1 MSIPSVDIASPV
13 VSRALPRVSGLW
25 VLLALLAIMAVLPA
39 FASPYVLL
47 LMLPFMG
54 YGIALLGFNLL
65 FGTTGL
71 LSFGHAM
78 FLGIGAYTAAA
89 LTSKFGV
96 KSFELLLLTAA
107 ACSGLISLVVGLL
120 CVRYTRIFFGML
132 TLAFGMLFHSFL
144 FKFYAVTGGDQGM
157 RVLRPLLLGMEWR
170 GGKTA
175 FLSGPFYYYSL
186 VLFALL
192 GVAMW
197 RITESPFGLHLKA
210 IRENAGKAA
219 YVGVQ
224 IFRMRL
230 AAFVISAVYGGI
242 GGTILAVTTGLADPE
257 LAYWTHSGNLVFM
270 AVLGGSGTFAGPA
283 IGALVFVLLQDF
295 VMSVTQY
302 WRFVMGGVLVLLV
315 VFMPQGLSGAA
326 NFLVSRRSGG
336 R

>member
-1 MSIPSVDIASPV
+1 MSIPSVDVASPD
-13 VSRALPRVSGLW
+13 VSRALPRLNGLW
-25 VLLALLAIMAVLPA
+25 VLLALLAVMAVLPA

-71 LSFGHAM
+71 LSFGHAL
-78 FLGIGAYTAAA
+78 FLGVGAYTAAA

-96 KSFELLLLTAA
+96 KSFELILLAA
-107 ACSGLISLVVGLL
+107 AFGSGLISVVVGLL

-186 VLFALL
+186 VLFAVL
-192 GVAMW
+192 GLAMW
-197 RITESPFGLHLKA
+197 RITASPFGLHLKA

-270 AVLGGSGTFAGPA
+270 AVLGGSGSFAGPA

-302 WRFVMGGVLVLLV
+302 WRFVMGSVLVLLV

-326 NFLVSRRSGG
+326 NFLVNRRSGG